1 MTEGSK
7 GIGLRPHHHRQG
19 CGPQSGGDLHDGGC
33 ANAALSSFTKTPS
46 DLAVKSGVLVTA
58 VSPGPVEAE
67 RWDSS
72 TRQQAAALGV
82 DLETYAKG
90 Q

>member
-1 MTEGSK
+1 LGS
-7 GIGLRPHHHRQG
+7 GRIIIVRAAARNPAVT
-19 CGPQSGGDLHDGGC
+19 SMMGGC
-33 ANAALSSFTKTPS
+33 ANAALSSFTKAPS